1 MKNFEAK
8 MNDIPM
14 YIVPETCAQP
24 FLLKAAQMVCNAG
37 LTVMFGRE
45 EK

>member
-1 MKNFEAK
+1 MKNFK
-8 MNDIPM
+8 TKINDIPT

-24 FLLKAAQMVCNAG
+24 YLYKAAQMLCSVG

-45 EK
+45 EE

>member
-1 MKNFEAK
+1 MKNFETK
-8 MNDIPM
+8 INEIPQ
-14 YIVPETCAQP
+14 YIIPETCTQP
-24 FLLKAAQMVCNAG
+24 YLYKAAQMLCNVG

>member
-1 MKNFEAK
+1 MKNFEVK

-24 FLLKAAQMVCNAG
+24 FLLKAAQMVCKAG